1 MFGDRSWWRVPA
13 ITVSVLALGASVGAG
28 AVAPDQQIVR
38 FAGDGQGCTSTRC
51 GAGGPAAKAHLDFPT
66 GVAVD
71 VGGQVYIADGLS
83 DIVWRVT
90 PQGTITRFAGDG
102 RLCLPRSTCGNG
114 GPARDAQLDT
124 PVGLAVDHRGDVYI
138 ADLAGN
144 QIRKVSPDGRISRF
158 AGNFTKCTTAPRCGD
173 GRRAVNAR
181 LNSPWAVA
189 VDQTGNV
196 YIADYLDDEVRKV
209 STNGTISRLAGTG
222 KHCTP
227 QRGCG
232 DGGPATSAR
241 LFSPAGVAVDG
252 SGNVYIA
259 DSNDHEVRKVYANGI
274 VTRFAGTGHACST
287 VNGCGNGGPAFLAT
301 MESPF
306 GVAVDASGNVY
317 VTDFERNEVRKI
329 DAGGTIT
336 RLAGSGRECSTP
348 GRCGDGLA
356 ATDARLAGPSAVAV
370 DAAMNVYVADP
381 GDREVR
387 QLFARP

>member
-1 MFGDRSWWRVPA
+1 MFGDRWWRVPA

-38 FAGDGQGCTSTRC
+38 FAGDGQGCTTTRC
-51 GAGGPAAKAHLDFPT
+51 GAGGPAGRAHLDFPS

-71 VGGQVYIADGLS
+71 SHGQVYIADGLS
-83 DIVWRVT
+83 DMVWRVS

-102 RLCLPRSTCGNG
+102 RLCLPGSGCGNG

-124 PVGLAVDHRGDVYI
+124 PVGLAVDRRGDVYI
-138 ADLAGN
+138 ADLAAN
-144 QIRKVSPDGRISRF
+144 QVRKVSPDGRISRF
-158 AGNFTKCTTAPRCGD
+158 AGNFAKCTTAPRCGD
-173 GRRAVNAR
+173 GGRAVNAK
-181 LNSPWAVA
+181 LNQPWAVA
-189 VDQTGNV
+189 VDENGNV

-209 STNGTISRLAGTG
+209 STIGQISRFAGTG
-222 KHCTP
+222 QHCTP
-227 QRGCG
+227 HGGCG

-241 LFSPAGVAVDG
+241 LFSPAGVAVDRA
-252 SGNVYIA
+252 GNVYIA
-259 DSNDHEVRKVYANGI
+259 DSNDHEVRKVYTNGI
-274 VTRFAGTGHACST
+274 VTRFAGTGQVCAT
-287 VNGCGNGGPAFLAT
+287 ARGCGDGGPAFLAT
-301 MESPF
+301 METPF
-306 GVAVDASGNVY
+306 GVAVDASANVY

-336 RLAGSGRECSTP
+336 RLAGSGRACSTP
-348 GRCGDGLA
+348 GQCGDGRA

-387 QLFARP
+387 KLSGLP

>member
-1 MFGDRSWWRVPA
+1 MFGDRWWRVPA

-38 FAGDGQGCTSTRC
+38 FAGDGQGCTTTRC
-51 GAGGPAAKAHLDFPT
+51 GAGGPAGRAHLDFPS

-71 VGGQVYIADGLS
+71 SHGQVYIADGLS
-83 DIVWRVT
+83 DMVWRVS

-102 RLCLPRSTCGNG
+102 RLCLPGSGCGNG

-124 PVGLAVDHRGDVYI
+124 PVGLAVDRRGDVYI
-138 ADLAGN
+138 ADLAAN
-144 QIRKVSPDGRISRF
+144 QVRKVSPDGRISRF
-158 AGNFTKCTTAPRCGD
+158 AGNFAKCTTAPRCGD
-173 GRRAVNAR
+173 GGRAVNAK
-181 LNSPWAVA
+181 LNQPWAVA
-189 VDQTGNV
+189 VDENGNV

-209 STNGTISRLAGTG
+209 STIGQISRFAGTG
-222 KHCTP
+222 QHCTP
-227 QRGCG
+227 HGGCG
-232 DGGPATSAR
+232 DGGPATSAH
-241 LFSPAGVAVDG
+241 LFSPAGVAVDRA
-252 SGNVYIA
+252 GNVYIA

-274 VTRFAGTGHACST
+274 VTRFAGTGQVCAT
-287 VNGCGNGGPAFLAT
+287 ARGCGDGGPAFLAT
-301 MESPF
+301 METPF
-306 GVAVDASGNVY
+306 GVAVDASANVY

-336 RLAGSGRECSTP
+336 RLAGSGRACSTP
-348 GRCGDGLA
+348 GQCGDGRA

-387 QLFARP
+387 KLSGLP